1 MICHVHKYDGLSD
14 IYEENAEIEFYVDL
28 GYTGEMSHIIREYT
42 NQDVE
47 GIKSCIVELQEFERL
62 MDPHRLEGIKVAHEY
77 LEHLLEICE
86 AGHGKIFVVEIDEN
100 IVGMISMYIEE
111 DKKHFR
117 KTHRF
122 AYISDLIVMKEYQ
135 DQGITK
141 ELLEKATEY
150 ATSKN
155 VSTIHASILKG
166 HEESLAGYL
175 RNGFHEFE
183 IRVRKHV

>member
-1 MICHVHKYDGLSD
+1 MTH
-14 IYEENAEIEFYVDL
+14 
-28 GYTGEMSHIIREYT
+28 TIREYT

-47 GIKSCIVELQEFERL
+47 GIKACIIELQEFERL

-100 IVGMISMYIEE
+100 IVGMVSVYIEE

-117 KTHRF
+117 KARRF

-135 DQGITK
+135 DKGITK
-141 ELLEKATEY
+141 ELLEKVEAY
-150 ATSKN
+150 ALSKE
-155 VSTIHASILKG
+155 VSTIQASIVKG
-166 HEESLAGYL
+166 HEEALSGYL

-183 IRVRKHV
+183 IRLRKHV